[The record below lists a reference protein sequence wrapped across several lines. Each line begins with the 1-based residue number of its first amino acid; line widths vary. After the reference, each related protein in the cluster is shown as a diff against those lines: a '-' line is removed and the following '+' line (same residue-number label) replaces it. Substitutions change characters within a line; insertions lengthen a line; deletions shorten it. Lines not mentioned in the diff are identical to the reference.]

1 MSDVIRQI
9 DVLIRARYPIV
20 YLVTW
25 EEDRALSSL
34 LSSARK
40 QKKNI
45 AVWTSTDGMR
55 TVEVASGLRGI
66 RDKGRKPLEALNAI
80 LQDAQPC
87 VYILKDFHP
96 YLDDPVVVRHLR
108 DLCHALKRS
117 YKTVVLL
124 SPKLDLPLELEKSV
138 AVVDLPVPSRRLM
151 NDLLGELIRDAAAHK
166 ATVDLTP
173 DDRERLVPA
182 VPGPTLDEA
191 ERVFAQSLA
200 RDAKFDAADIDAV
213 LNEKKQIIRKSG
225 LLEYY
230 APEEGMADV
239 GGLDLLKEW
248 LRKRARAFSDEAR
261 AYGLPRPKGVLI
273 LGVQGCGK
281 SLTAKALAN
290 LWGLPLLRFDV
301 SRIFDRFIGS
311 SEINMRHALQ
321 TAESIA
327 PAILW
332 VDEIEKAF
340 SGVQSSGVTDA
351 GTTSRVFG
359 TFITWLQESTPRVFT
374 IATANSIEA
383 LPPELLRKGRRDEIF
398 VVDLP
403 APAEREEIFAI
414 HLRKRQ
420 REPAKFDLP
429 QLAAQAE
436 GFSGAEIEQ
445 ALVAALYNAFDAGR
459 ELGGHDLLRSLTE
472 SVPLS
477 RTMREDIE
485 KLRSW
490 AADRT
495 RPASS
500 SQTPTPRSRGE
511 AAGQETP

>member
-25 EEDRALSSL
+25 EEDRALRIL
-34 LSSARK
+34 LSIARK

-151 NDLLGELIRDAAAHK
+151 NDLLGELIRDAATHK

-173 DDRERLVPA
+173 DDRERLVSA
-182 VPGPTLDEA
+182 VLGLTLDEA

-225 LLEYY
+225 LLEYCERDEDLAWPMWAGWTTAEGV
-230 APEEGMADV
+230 APRNVRPSPSAT
-239 GGLDLLKEW
+239 
-248 LRKRARAFSDEAR
+248 RAREF
-261 AYGLPRPKGVLI
+261 GLPAPQAAYCM

-281 SLTAKALAN
+281 SLTAKAVGQPMGPAAAAVRR
-290 LWGLPLLRFDV
+290 GSRLRQPGRV
-301 SRIFDRFIGS
+301 DRRTNIRRA
-311 SEINMRHALQ
+311 IKV
-321 TAESIA
+321 AESVA
-327 PAILW
+327 PAVLW
-332 VDEIEKAF
+332 IDEIDKAF
-340 SGVQSSGVTDA
+340 SAPERSSAVTDG
-351 GTTSRVFG
+351 GTSSRVFG
-359 TFITWLQESTPRVFT
+359 TFVTWLAGEDGARLCGGHREQHRGS
-374 IATANSIEA
+374 
-383 LPPELLRKGRRDEIF
+383 LPPRADAQRTVRRD
-398 VVDLP
+398 VLRGP
-403 APAEREEIFAI
+403 ACRGASARRSSRI
-414 HLRKRQ
+414 H
-420 REPAKFDLP
+420 
-429 QLAAQAE
+429 
-436 GFSGAEIEQ
+436 I
-445 ALVAALYNAFDAGR
+445 
-459 ELGGHDLLRSLTE
+459 
-472 SVPLS
+472 
-477 RTMREDIE
+477 
-485 KLRSW
+485 
-490 AADRT
+490 
-495 RPASS
+495 RPA
-500 SQTPTPRSRGE
+500 
-511 AAGQETP
+511 